1 MEKFV
6 VIIFIILFIYWCY
19 SNYKE
24 KNELKNTLNGERY
37 VFNKTIKRNEEEKQ
51 LYKKNV
57 DEEYKKKVDVLDK
70 EKRELE
76 RKLEEYNED
85 RKLLDLKISDIPVL
99 SKYFVDKIEEIDTTI
114 IDYLKNKSQPALT
127 SADIVKHVKLEKQT
141 LMERLKKAEYLNIY
155 YQSLVPWLVKVDS
168 EPLDMAYENKENIKL
183 LDKVINAYKCK
194 HSELEKVYKEKECIL
209 KNREGEINKEALEIK
224 KQFEIEYKEI
234 EKVKKEISN
243 VKADLEKEKEL
254 LELKVKDIPVLAKY
268 FADREEEHYDNIE
281 NWLIY
286 KPRPALTSAEIV
298 RELKYDKKIIVERL
312 KTAEYLNLYYESLV
326 PWLKEMEEEPL
337 DVKNIDKA
345 YLSKDSNNDAVT
357 YWLTPTEYSSLSE
370 QERNQLALD
379 RYKQRQKSNA
389 EIGRD
394 FERYIGYLYEKNNFQ
409 VEYRGIIDGF
419 EDRGRDLI
427 CTKNKQILVVQC
439 KYWSKNKTIHE
450 NHINQLFGTTVKYYM
465 EVNPDATFLD
475 FYSALKNKVIV
486 PVFITSTTLSETAKA
501 FADTLGI
508 LVQENKKLGDYPMI
522 KCNVNNNTQEKI
534 YHLPFDQQYDR
545 VKIDGKAEF
554 YAMTVEEAEKA
565 GFRRAKKWLGN

>member
-24 KNELKNTLNGERY
+24 KNELKNTLDGERY

-57 DEEYKKKVDVLDK
+57 DEEYKKKVDILDK
-70 EKRELE
+70 EKSELK

-114 IDYLKNKSQPALT
+114 IDYLKNKPQPALT
-127 SADIVKHVKLEKQT
+127 SADIVNHIKNEKKL
-141 LMERLKKAEYLNIY
+141 LMERLKKAEYLNTY
-155 YQSLVPWLVKVDS
+155 YENLF
-168 EPLDMAYENKENIKL
+168 PLLAKIDRDVLDIAGRNKENMEIIEKII
-183 LDKVINAYKCK
+183 DGYKYRS
-194 HSELEKVYKEKECIL
+194 SEL
-209 KNREGEINKEALEIK
+209 
-224 KQFEIEYKEI
+224 EIEYKKI
-234 EKVKKEISN
+234 EKMRKEIN
-243 VKADLEKEKEL
+243 NTEDELETRKLTLEKEKHTLVLEEIILKKEKEL
-254 LELKVKDIPVLAKY
+254 LKSKVKDIPVLAKY

-281 NWLIY
+281 NWLIH

-298 RELKYDKKIIVERL
+298 RELKNDKKIIVERL

-357 YWLTPTEYSSLSE
+357 YWLTPTEYNSLSE

-379 RYKQRQKSNA
+379 RYKKRQKSNA

-427 CTKNKQILVVQC
+427 CTRGYQVAIVQC

-508 LVQENKKLGDYPMI
+508 LVQENKKMGDYPMI
-522 KCNVNNNTQEKI
+522 KCNINKNTQEKI
-534 YHLPFDQQYDR
+534 YHLPFDQQYDK
-545 VKIDGKAEF
+545 VKIEGQGEF

-565 GFRRAKKWLGN
+565 GFRRAKKWLGD

>member
-24 KNELKNTLNGERY
+24 KNELKNTLDGERY

-76 RKLEEYNED
+76 R
-85 RKLLDLKISDIPVL
+85 
-99 SKYFVDKIEEIDTTI
+99 
-114 IDYLKNKSQPALT
+114 
-127 SADIVKHVKLEKQT
+127 
-141 LMERLKKAEYLNIY
+141 
-155 YQSLVPWLVKVDS
+155 
-168 EPLDMAYENKENIKL
+168 
-183 LDKVINAYKCK
+183 
-194 HSELEKVYKEKECIL
+194 VYKEKERIL
-209 KNREGEINKEALEIK
+209 KNREGEINNESLEIK

-254 LELKVKDIPVLAKY
+254 LELKVKEIPVLAKY

-427 CTKNKQILVVQC
+427 CTRGYQVAIVQC

-475 FYSALKNKVIV
+475 FYSALKNKMIV

-508 LVQENKKLGDYPMI
+508 LVQENKKMGDYPMI
-522 KCNVNNNTQEKI
+522 KCNINKNNQEKI
-534 YHLPFDQQYDR
+534 YHLPFDQQYDK
-545 VKIDGKAEF
+545 VKIDSQGEF

-565 GFRRAKKWLGN
+565 GFRRAKKWLGD